1 MILTI
6 YGGGRAA
13 AAMQGQ
19 KTPRTSTPKHP
30 SIESEI
36 L

>member
-6 YGGGRAA
+6 SGGGRAV

-19 KTPRTSTPKHP
+19 KTPRTGAPMHP